1 MTTIYRATIWASP
14 QYEATYV
21 EWERFGT
28 DKKALKAMQ
37 MAHALTI
44 AKEEDWAF
52 DEVSGEASV
61 EVKGEHMPD
70 TFYSAECVRLE
81 LVC

>member
-1 MTTIYRATIWASP
+1 MTKIYRATIWASP
-14 QYEATYV
+14 EFEATYV
-21 EWERFGT
+21 EWERFGA

-44 AKEEDWAF
+44 APEEAWTF

-61 EVKGEHMPD
+61 EVSGEHMPD
-70 TFYSAECVRLE
+70 TSYTAECVRLE